1 MSPPGPKGISGVGF
15 PPPLGPEA
23 EPIRAITPVPAA
35 ERPATSPLR
44 NSLASLFARY
54 RRNLNGKTIL
64 VVFNPAARDGKIA
77 RDLPQLVKVLERS
90 GAKVLLVQTV
100 PNIQERRELI
110 RQSTQAALEQ
120 GDPIYVLPYGGDG
133 IIGEAVGEALKAI
146 GVDLASGRQ
155 GSQANA
161 AVAAGLESFV
171 IAKKG
176 KAADIAVELGA
187 PESITRLPASIRRG
201 VKVPFRFPIIDGS
214 GVGIH
219 SFVLGVSA
227 HLFALRESNKA
238 ANPTKWYNQGLWSYL
253 RLVPSVVPSRYG
265 LFGVDFEL
273 TRSTLQGEELEKTTV
288 RGADLQITPRR
299 IIAGVGGI
307 PGTWGETK
315 VVVLPPFLPGVL
327 AVTEYASRGLLTKYL
342 GLNLVGPRS
351 RLRTLSPQRQWI
363 IGPQEKISVKV
374 RVPNTPAWWALR
386 GYQEFLIDS
395 GEALPATRI
404 PPAGELLAIPSILNG
419 DVSGPKSQF
428 TVTAPPLTV
437 NLLGHPNSL
446 AVRLARA
453 SALVH
458 GESPLLSDQQ
468 LVASTVPRHRPAIL
482 KDSPETVRIRTPFV
496 SQPRLRDLMRR
507 HHLSFERDLQLLTA
521 MQSAV
526 DPSQLKNLASEELTV
541 ERMELFLKSE
551 QGQEWCKQNTDSLK
565 ALGKRALTGGVPLVA
580 GMATLW
586 GSGALADTLGLDPI
600 RQRELRFGLTVY
612 LSHAAQVNLAPLWEV
627 MVNRMLHRPYDYV
640 RIRDAEVAGETLQ
653 QWTLESH
660 NSVGRALSSAW
671 RSGSIGWE
679 VGGAGLWRRG
689 LGLGLVPFRAAWNMG
704 EGLLFSRLAE
714 TVVRGLPEDSRLK
727 QYAPSAAF
735 FAPDV
740 ARILSPRLAFPLLEA
755 RALRLASRAFAVGF
769 IGDMAF
775 TGIHRMAHGERATY
789 EQWVDFRTAE
799 RRRESGEIGPLS
811 WRQIPRFFAP
821 SLSAYIDSH
830 EYLFGE
836 ENEMR
841 QKIYRED
848 LQQSALLQNSIR
860 QQLVALPAILQKSA
874 KEIFSSPVQLSIV
887 EREMLEQ
894 LQASRGKGLL
904 PSDANF
910 KQTVSYLHRQF
921 RALVK
926 DREEVTRHL
935 AWIQVSQVQQG
946 ISYLR
951 NIDISENHELSRLF
965 DEQGR
970 LLPHQ
975 EEELEKWIWPST
987 ESRLALLSPRSS
999 FLFAKSKQFT

>member
-1 MSPPGPKGISGVGF
+1 MSPPGPKGIGGVGS
-15 PPPLGPEA
+15 PHLGSEA
-23 EPIRAITPVPAA
+23 EPIRATTPLPAGD
-35 ERPATSPLR
+35 RPATSPLR

-64 VVFNPAARDGKIA
+64 VVFNPAARDGKIG
-77 RDLPQLVKVLERS
+77 RDLPQLVKELERS
-90 GAKVLLVQTV
+90 GAKVLTVQTV

-110 RQSTQAALEQ
+110 RQSTLAALEQ
-120 GDPIYVLPYGGDG
+120 GDSIYVLPYGGDG
-133 IIGEAVGEALKAI
+133 TIGETVGEVLKAL
-146 GVDLASGRQ
+146 GVDLATGRQ
-155 GSQANA
+155 GFQANA
-161 AVAAGLESFV
+161 AVAAGLESLV
-171 IAKKG
+171 ISKQG

-187 PESITRLPASIRRG
+187 PDRIAKLPASIRRG
-201 VKVPFRFPIIDGS
+201 VKVPVRFPIIDGS
-214 GVGIH
+214 DVALHSFGVG
-219 SFVLGVSA
+219 VSGY
-227 HLFALRESNKA
+227 LFALRESNKV
-238 ANPTKWYNQGLWSYL
+238 ANPTKWYNQGLWSYF
-253 RLVPSVVPSRYG
+253 RLIPSAILNRYG
-265 LFGVDFEL
+265 IFGVDFEL
-273 TRSTLQGEELEKTTV
+273 TRSNLQGEELEKTTV
-288 RGADLQITPRR
+288 RGAELQITPRR
-299 IIAGVGGI
+299 IIAGVGGV
-307 PGTWGETK
+307 PGTWGETRM
-315 VVVLPPFLPGVL
+315 VVLPPFLPGVL
-327 AVTEYASRGLLTKYL
+327 AVTEYASRGLITKYL

-351 RLRTLSPQRQWI
+351 RLRTLSPQRQWV
-363 IGPQEKISVKV
+363 IGPEEKISVKV
-374 RVPNTPAWWALR
+374 LVPNTPVWWALR

-428 TVTAPPLTV
+428 IVTAPPLTV
-437 NLLGHPNSL
+437 NLLGRPNSL

-458 GESPLLSDQQ
+458 GELPLLSDQQ
-468 LVASTVPRHRPAIL
+468 LVASTVARHRPAIL

-521 MQSAV
+521 TQSAV
-526 DPSQLKNLASEELTV
+526 DPSQLKHLASEELTV
-541 ERMELFLKSE
+541 ERMEQFLKSE

-565 ALGKRALTGGVPLVA
+565 ALGKRALTGGLPLAA
-580 GMATLW
+580 GMVTLW

-627 MVNRMLHRPYDYV
+627 MVNRMLHQPYDYV

-660 NSVGRALSSAW
+660 NSLGRALSSAW

-679 VGGAGLWRRG
+679 VGGGAGLWRRG

-789 EQWVDFRTAE
+789 DQWVDFRTAE

-841 QKIYRED
+841 KKIYRED

-874 KEIFSSPVQLSIV
+874 KEIFSSPVHLSIV

-935 AWIQVSQVQQG
+935 AWIQVSQVQQC

-975 EEELEKWIWPST
+975 VEELEKWIWPST

-999 FLFAKSKQFT
+999 FPFAKSKQFT